1 MQESFELNNLHI
13 LQEKID
19 VANTGH
25 ITNCYIIWK
34 NNDAVVIDPA
44 FDAKRIIQELDK
56 NNLTLKAIFLTHCHA
71 DHIGALKDLLN
82 EYDVA
87 VYGHT
92 QDLENIN
99 KKKVNCKAI
108 VGVRLD
114 TIDTTVFEGL
124 NGGESITVSDM
135 DFDVISTPRSY

>member
-1 MQESFELNNLHI
+1 MKIIKIINKQHVQNNYLIIDNEDAI
-13 LQEKID
+13 LIDGSATVSQIEDNLKISVEKE
-19 VANTGH
+19 
-25 ITNCYIIWK
+25 K
-34 NNDAVVIDPA
+34 
-44 FDAKRIIQELDK
+44 
-56 NNLTLKAIFLTHCHA
+56 LKAIFLTHCHA